1 MVSLNIFVLITMM
14 IFHVDGQMLNSSDSD
29 RGQNQNVQNL
39 DQHEQNSQQPRKPN
53 QWTYN
58 TERGNDTHLQQGK
71 L

>member
-1 MVSLNIFVLITMM
+1 MITMM

-39 DQHEQNSQQPRKPN
+39 DQHEQNSQQSRKP
-53 QWTYN
+53 YN

>member
-1 MVSLNIFVLITMM
+1 MM

-29 RGQNQNVQNL
+29 RGKNQNVQNL
-39 DQHEQNSQQPRKPN
+39 DQHDQNSQQSRNPNQN

-58 TERGNDTHLQQGK
+58 TERGNGTHLQQGK